1 MMCVETSIGK
11 LVSEMLSSEK
21 QGGLPHAMLD
31 VLRVLVINK
40 GVSWR
45 SELIQDLV
53 LLYAFRGD
61 PEAVDEGELDEAL
74 RELGK
79 KELVGVEERV
89 KGTMGAQ
96 GSIKDKFISLA
107 DYVAIQSALSKDKTL
122 TSYIYKRSATKSFD
136 GGNGWD

>member
-1 MMCVETSIGK
+1 METSIRK
-11 LVSEMLSSEK
+11 QVTEILSREK

-45 SELIQDLV
+45 SELIQDLA
-53 LLYAFRGD
+53 LLNAFRGE
-61 PEAVDEGELDEAL
+61 PETVDEGELDEAL
-74 RELGK
+74 RGLRK

-107 DYVAIQSALSKDKTL
+107 DYVAIQSALSRDRTL
-122 TSYIYKRSATKSFD
+122 ISYICQRAMIAK
-136 GGNGWD
+136 

>member
-1 MMCVETSIGK
+1 MMYMKTSIEK
-11 LVSEMLSSEK
+11 LVSEMLSSER

-31 VLRVLVINK
+31 VLRVLVIDK

-61 PEAVDEGELDEAL
+61 PEAVDEGELDKAL

-79 KELVGVEERV
+79 KELVQVEERV
-89 KGTMGAQ
+89 RGTMGAR
-96 GSIKDKFISLA
+96 GSTKDKLISLV
-107 DYVAIQSALSKDKTL
+107 DYVATQSALSRDRTL
-122 TSYIYKRSATKSFD
+122 ISYMGQRAMIAK
-136 GGNGWD
+136 